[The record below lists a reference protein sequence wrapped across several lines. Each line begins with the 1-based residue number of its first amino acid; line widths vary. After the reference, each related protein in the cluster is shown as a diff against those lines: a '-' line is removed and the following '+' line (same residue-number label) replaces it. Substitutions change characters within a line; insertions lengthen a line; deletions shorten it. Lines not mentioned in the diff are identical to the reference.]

1 MRKLDRPSRWSIL
14 ARRQKRLVRPMLL
27 TIPLLGLGVFGLLAA
42 RGAVEQ
48 TGMGSWIR
56 HRIGLALPI
65 DRIVVEGQR
74 LTSEHDVTEALG
86 VTKGDPIM
94 GFSIDEA
101 ERNVEAL
108 PFVETAIVQRRLPA
122 TVLVSLV
129 ERTPFA
135 VWQDQ
140 GRFLLID
147 RTGKVVQNQ
156 GLNGKDAEAFAR
168 LPLVVGPGAP
178 PAAEALIDALDQAPA
193 IRAQVVAMVRV
204 GQRRWNL
211 TLKNGCDVLLPEGEE
226 LPALKRLDAFEHD
239 HKLLE
244 RPLLAI
250 DMRLPD
256 RMVLR
261 PPPPAPAPSPDDD
274 SAGDPAD
281 AARRPT

>member
-226 LPALKRLDAFEHD
+226 LPALKRLAAFEHD

>member
-86 VTKGDPIM
+86 VSKGDPIM

-226 LPALKRLDAFEHD
+226 LPALKRLAAFEHD

-261 PPPPAPAPSPDDD
+261 PPPPEPAPSPDDD

>member
-86 VTKGDPIM
+86 VSKGDPIM

-211 TLKNGCDVLLPEGEE
+211 TLKNGCDVLLPEAEE
-226 LPALKRLDAFEHD
+226 LPALKRLAAFEHD

-261 PPPPAPAPSPDDD
+261 PQPEPAPSPDDD